1 MVYDDNNAIMF
12 SMDYWNNHV
21 LQLINQRSGY
31 TFDYNLSSCRGIKE
45 LLMIAV

>member
-12 SMDYWNNHV
+12 SIDYCNNNV
-21 LQLINQRSGY
+21 YQVINQRSGY